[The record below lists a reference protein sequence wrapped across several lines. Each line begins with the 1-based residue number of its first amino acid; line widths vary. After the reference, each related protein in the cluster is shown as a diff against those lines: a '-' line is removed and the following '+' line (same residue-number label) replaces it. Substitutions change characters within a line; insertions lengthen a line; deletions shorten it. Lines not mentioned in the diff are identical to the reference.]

1 MKVGVLFG
9 GTSSERDVSVASAAQ
24 VINALKTRGH
34 TVVAV
39 DCERGVLSSRDA
51 EELLSH
57 GISQAPPA
65 VGSTCS
71 YAVDRIATDP
81 ELRSLDVMFLAL
93 HGGDGENGTV
103 QGLLDLLGIP
113 YTGSR
118 LRGSSLAIDKD
129 ITKRLVR
136 AAGIPTADW
145 FMAPIDVG
153 ATLTAL
159 GLPLI
164 VKPNSE
170 GSTVGLSM
178 VRRPEELAPAIATA
192 QRYDHEVMVE
202 RFVPGRELTVGIV
215 DGQALP
221 VGEIFPLKS
230 DHFDYESKYQPGGA
244 REEFPA
250 NLAPHIAEQLQSYAL
265 GAWKALK
272 LNGYCRID
280 FRLDPEER
288 PWLLEVNTLPGMTT
302 MSLLPQA
309 AQVSGLPFGELCEK
323 ICELGI
329 RHAALERGSND

>member
-24 VINALKTRGH
+24 VVKALKTRGH
-34 TVVAV
+34 TVVPV
-39 DCERGVLSSRDA
+39 DCERGPLSAA
-51 EELLSH
+51 EADELLSH
-57 GISQAPPA
+57 GISAAPPA
-65 VGSTCS
+65 LGATRR

-93 HGGDGENGTV
+93 HGGEGENGTV

-113 YTGSR
+113 YTGSP

-129 ITKRLVR
+129 VTKRLVR

-145 FMAPIDVG
+145 FMAPINIE
-153 ATLTAL
+153 TTIEAL

-170 GSTVGLSM
+170 GSTVGLSV
-178 VRRPEELAPAIATA
+178 VRQREELAPAIATA
-192 QRYDHEVMVE
+192 QRYDHEVMIE
-202 RFVPGRELTVGIV
+202 RFVPGRELTVGII

-221 VGEIFPLKS
+221 VGEIFPLKA

-250 NLAPHIAEQLQSYAL
+250 TLPSDIAEQLRGYAL
-265 GAWKALK
+265 QAWTALK
-272 LNGYCRID
+272 LKGYGRVD
-280 FRLDPEER
+280 FRLDPEQR
-288 PWLLEVNTLPGMTT
+288 PWLLEVNTLPGMTST
-302 MSLLPQA
+302 SLLPQGA
-309 AQVSGLPFGELCEK
+309 AATGISFGELCEK

-329 RHAALERGSND
+329 RQSELKRAENR